1 MKSMMNLTLL
11 FLFWCTACSKVELI
25 NESNKQEKKWIA
37 QNIKNYSY
45 TLRINCYCAPER
57 NGPNLIKVIENKIT
71 TVNGQPYNPNLTGT
85 LPTVAELFNIIQTKL
100 AQRPFQQSL
109 AYHPTLGYPTSVYFD
124 MDERIADEEVGYIIE
139 NLVKE

>member
-25 NESNKQEKKWIA
+25 NESNKQETKWIA

-57 NGPNLIKVIENKIT
+57 NGPNLIKVIDNKIT
-71 TVNGQPYNPNLTGT
+71 LVNGQPYNPNLTGT
-85 LPTVAELFNIIQTKL
+85 LPTVTELFNIIQTKL